1 MIFPQQ
7 NYKEA
12 TILLITITKSNIK
25 EEEGKG

>member
-12 TILLITITKSNIK
+12 TILSITIAKSNIK